1 MFFTSVTPTRYNRS
15 TVTAVTRR
23 YEIFELIVY
32 ISIVMNAFLMT
43 FTSRVLDEV
52 PRPSL
57 PVLLLS
63 YFKCTVLSVATSTV
77 IVTTNHPRRRRRR
90 HQYALVYDG
99 YHYYPLCR
107 T

>member
-1 MFFTSVTPTRYNRS
+1 MFFTSVTPTRYTRS

-43 FTSRVLDEV
+43 FTSRVLDQV

-57 PVLLLS
+57 PVPLL
-63 YFKCTVLSVATSTV
+63 YYYTSC
-77 IVTTNHPRRRRRR
+77 IVRR
-90 HQYALVYDG
+90 
-99 YHYYPLCR
+99 
-107 T
+107 